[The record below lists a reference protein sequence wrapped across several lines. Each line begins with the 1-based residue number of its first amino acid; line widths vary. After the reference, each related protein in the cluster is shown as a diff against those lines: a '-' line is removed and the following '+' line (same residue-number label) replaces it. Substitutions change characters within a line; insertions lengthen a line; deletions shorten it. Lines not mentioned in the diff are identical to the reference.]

1 MVSFSLGY
9 HTAARGGPSAGKS
22 RAACCCSG
30 LLGYRL
36 CYYRSVCRRLGKTA
50 RVSESPPEL
59 APQDISKRA
68 GMEDRGIFPR
78 VILVRKAENTGV
90 NKPGPERVMD
100 PYFCLRWM
108 AGRPQG
114 HHS

>member
-1 MVSFSLGY
+1 MGPLQGSHVLP
-9 HTAARGGPSAGKS
+9 AAALAFWGTGSVTT
-22 RAACCCSG
+22 G
-30 LLGYRL
+30 LCAEDWERQP
-36 CYYRSVCRRLGKTA
+36 
-50 RVSESPPEL
+50 ESQSPLPEL
-59 APQDISKRA
+59 APQDISKGA